1 MAMDLPRIDDLG
13 DVRGRRV
20 IARVDFNV
28 PLAPDRSVADDRRI
42 VRALPTIRRLLDDGA
57 RLILMSHL
65 GRPKGEPDDALRMDP
80 VARCLGE
87 HLAMPVMKLRDCVG
101 DEVKAKLEELG
112 DGQVALLENLR
123 FHAGEKK
130 NDPAL
135 GAALADL
142 ADLYVNDAFGTSHRA
157 HASIVGVPA
166 HLESAAG
173 ALLTEEVTTLTEVR
187 DHPKAPL
194 VVILG
199 GAKVA
204 DKIPLI
210 RSFLGKAKHL
220 VIGGEMGYT
229 FLAASGHGIGSSR
242 FEADLVEESKSILAD
257 AAARGVEVHLPIDN
271 VCAASIDD
279 EAGAAVHA
287 GDVPEGLMG
296 LDIGPDTAARF
307 SEVIGSAK
315 AVIWNGPLGVFEKPA
330 FLGGTRAVGEA
341 VAGLGADAQRVVG
354 GGDTAAAVEV
364 IGVATRVGHVSTGG
378 GASLELL
385 GGRDLPGV
393 VALQKQSWRD

>member
-1 MAMDLPRIDDLG
+1 MAIDLPQIEDLG

-28 PLAPDRSVADDRRI
+28 PLGADRSVTDDRRI
-42 VRALPTIRRLLDDGA
+42 VRALPTIRRLLDAGA

-80 VARCLGE
+80 AATCLAG
-87 HLAMPVMKLRDCVG
+87 HLGMPVMKLDDCIG
-101 DEVKAKLEELG
+101 EAVKARLSELG

-135 GAALADL
+135 GAALAEL

-166 HLESAAG
+166 HLPGAAG

-210 RSFLGKAKHL
+210 RNFLGKANHL
-220 VIGGEMGYT
+220 VIGGGMAYT
-229 FLAASGHGIGSSR
+229 FLAAQGKGIGASR
-242 FEADLVEESKSILAD
+242 LEADLVDEAKSILAD
-257 AAARGVEVHLPIDN
+257 AAARGIEVHLPGDN
-271 VCAASIDD
+271 VCAAALDD
-279 EAGAAVHA
+279 EAGATVHV

-296 LDIGPDTAARF
+296 LDIGPATAARF
-307 SEVIGSAK
+307 ADVIGK
-315 AVIWNGPLGVFEKPA
+315 AGSVIWNGPMGVFERPA
-330 FLGGTRAVGEA
+330 FLAGTRAVGEA
-341 VAGLGADAQRVVG
+341 VAGLGDGAQRVVG
-354 GGDTAAAVEV
+354 GGDTAAAAEV
-364 IGVATRVGHVSTGG
+364 IGVADRVGHVSTGG

-385 GGRDLPGV
+385 GGTDLPGV
-393 VALQKQSWRD
+393 VALLSRRKD

>member
-1 MAMDLPRIDDLG
+1 MAVDLPQIEDLG

-20 IARVDFNV
+20 IARVDFNI
-28 PLAPDRSVADDRRI
+28 PLAADLSVVDDRRI

-80 VARCLGE
+80 AAKCLAG
-87 HLAMPVMKLRDCVG
+87 HLGMPVMKLDDSIGEAVA
-101 DEVKAKLEELG
+101 AKLSELG

-135 GAALADL
+135 GAALAAL

-166 HLESAAG
+166 HIPGAAG

-187 DHPKAPL
+187 DHPQAPL

-210 RSFLGKAKHL
+210 RNFLGKANHL
-220 VIGGEMGYT
+220 VIGGGMAYT
-229 FLAASGHGIGSSR
+229 FLAAQGVGIGDSR
-242 FEADLVEESKSILAD
+242 FEADLVEEARSILSD
-257 AAARGVEVHLPIDN
+257 AAERGVEVHLPSDN
-271 VCAASIDD
+271 VCASSLDEGASVV
-279 EAGAAVHA
+279 VHP

-296 LDIGPDTAARF
+296 LDIGPETAARF
-307 SEVIGSAK
+307 AGVIGNAK
-315 AVIWNGPLGVFEKPA
+315 SVIWNGPMGVFERPA
-330 FLGGTRAVGEA
+330 FLAGTRIVGEA
-341 VAGLGADAQRVVG
+341 VATLGSDTQRVVG
-354 GGDTAAAVEV
+354 GGDTAAAAEV
-364 IGVATRVGHVSTGG
+364 IGVADRVGHVSTGG

-385 GGRDLPGV
+385 GGTDLPGV
-393 VALQKQSWRD
+393 VALLDQRKD